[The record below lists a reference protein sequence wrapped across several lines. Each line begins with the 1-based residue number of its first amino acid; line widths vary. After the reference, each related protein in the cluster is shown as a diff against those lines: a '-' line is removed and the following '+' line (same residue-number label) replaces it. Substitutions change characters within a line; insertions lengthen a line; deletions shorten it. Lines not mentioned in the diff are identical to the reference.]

1 LSLACADTNEYT
13 RSLVRHIHKHV
24 SLHQMVRLLTFVE
37 TELSQVQPHATM
49 TCQRLLNSAAARTCS
64 LQSCSLLREL
74 QADALIRLCSLFALP
89 CSPAQDAILCL
100 ERVHEALVEREARS
114 RGNEARHVSKDARRQ
129 GDLHDRPAVE
139 SDVLRLRRGHYD
151 ARQRDGVLA
160 AEDVTW
166 IMRQLELL
174 RHTFHYKIHV
184 LLLTCVMLATK
195 VSGNPHAITRG
206 VQLGSDA

>member
-1 LSLACADTNEYT
+1 MHSFA
-13 RSLVRHIHKHV
+13 
-24 SLHQMVRLLTFVE
+24 FVHPF
-37 TELSQVQPHATM
+37 S
-49 TCQRLLNSAAARTCS
+49 
-64 LQSCSLLREL
+64 
-74 QADALIRLCSLFALP
+74 LP

-114 RGNEARHVSKDARRQ
+114 HGNPHEARHVSKDTRRQ
-129 GDLHDRPAVE
+129 GDLHDRQGVE
-139 SDVLRLRRGHYD
+139 SDVLRLRRSHYD

-195 VSGNPHAITRG
+195 VRGSLHVLTRG
-206 VQLGSDA
+206 ARLHSDAQRSPTSCSIVC